1 MLKFNVIMM
10 PTDLSSHSLRAL
22 PYAIGLARQFDA
34 TLEVVS
40 VIEPSLQVSDAA
52 WVEVN
57 ASAMDDRAQTTVRQ
71 HMEERI
77 INQLPGDIIARSSIV
92 TGNPVNEIVRR
103 AENIGADLI
112 VMATHGRSGLGHMLM
127 GSAAE
132 AVVRKAPCPV
142 LTLKSPAVVIAGDE
156 DLTEMDNDAT
166 DAP

>member
-1 MLKFNVIMM
+1 MLKFNVILM

-52 WVEVN
+52 WVEVDAV
-57 ASAMDDRAQTTVRQ
+57 ASTEHAQSTIRQ
-71 HMEERI
+71 HLEDRI
-77 INQLPGDIIARSSIV
+77 LKQLPDDIRARSAIV

-112 VMATHGRSGLGHMLM
+112 VMATHGRSGIGHMLM

-142 LTLKSPAVVIAGDE
+142 LTLKSPAVVLAGEEDLSETDE
-156 DLTEMDNDAT
+156 DAHET
-166 DAP
+166 P